1 MPTPIRLA
9 LDWTPNTLHTGF
21 YVALANGSY
30 KQAHLNVQIS
40 TPEADKYQTTPAK
53 QLADGTVDLA
63 IMPSESVISYHAN
76 DPRSPFVAIAA
87 LLARD
92 ASAIVTLK
100 QNGLDRPQQLDGRVY
115 ASYNARFED
124 EIVKQMIRND
134 GGRGQFVSHKPE
146 RFGIW
151 HTLLTNEADATWI
164 FLPWEGIEADL
175 RDVELNKFLLE
186 EYEIPYGYSPLLVAN
201 RDWLTTHSDVMQEF
215 MAATT
220 AGYQFA
226 VTQPDEAARMLIEV
240 AEHPALANREFV
252 EMSQQSA
259 SGYYLMDGEWG
270 VMRREVWNGFVN
282 WLIRH
287 DLIVDREGE
296 KIQHID
302 IDRLFTNQ
310 FVSPRTGT

>member
-1 MPTPIRLA
+1 MTAIRLA

-21 YVALANGSY
+21 YVALATGSY
-30 KQAHLNVQIS
+30 QRAGLDVQIT
-40 TPEADKYQTTPAK
+40 TPEADHYQTTPAR
-53 QLADGTVDLA
+53 QLAGGAVDLA
-63 IMPSESVISYHAN
+63 VMPSESVISYHAN
-76 DPRSPFVAIAA
+76 DPDSQFVAIAT
-87 LLARD
+87 LLSRD

-124 EIVKQMIRND
+124 DIVKQMIRND

-146 RFGIW
+146 RLGIW

-164 FLPWEGIEADL
+164 FLPWEGVEAEL
-175 RDVELNKFLLE
+175 RGVELNKFLLE

-201 RDWLTTHSDVMQEF
+201 RDWLATNADALQRFMQ
-215 MAATT
+215 ASA

-226 VTQPDEAARMLIEV
+226 VAQPDEAARML
-240 AEHPALANREFV
+240 AETANHPTLANREFL

-259 SGYYLMDGEWG
+259 SGYYLSGTNWG
-270 VMRREVWNGFVN
+270 IMRREVWNGFVN

-287 DLIVDREGE
+287 DLIIDREGE

-302 IDRLFTNQ
+302 VDRLFTNQ
-310 FVSPRTGT
+310 FVK

>member
-9 LDWTPNTLHTGF
+9 LDWTPNTIHTGF

-30 KQAHLNVQIS
+30 QQADLDVQIS
-40 TPEADKYQTTPAK
+40 TPETDKYHTTPARH
-53 QLADGTVDLA
+53 LAEGSTDLA
-63 IMPSESVISYHAN
+63 VMPSESVISYHAN
-76 DPRSPFVAIAA
+76 DPDSPFLAIAT
-87 LLARD
+87 LMARD

-124 EIVKQMIRND
+124 EIIKQMIRND

-146 RFGIW
+146 RLGIW
-151 HTLLTNEADATWI
+151 NTLLTNEADATWI
-164 FLPWEGIEADL
+164 FLPWEGVEAELKDIQ
-175 RDVELNKFLLE
+175 LNKFLLE

-201 RDWLTTHSDVMQEF
+201 RDWLKANTDTMERF
-215 MAATT
+215 MHATT

-226 VTQPDEAARMLIEV
+226 VAEPDEAARML
-240 AEHPALANREFV
+240 AETANHPTLANQEFL
-252 EMSQQSA
+252 EMSQQAA
-259 SGYYLMDGEWG
+259 SGYYLTGTEWG
-270 VMRREVWNGFVN
+270 TMRREVWNGFVN

-287 DLIVDREGE
+287 DLIIDREGE

-310 FVSPRTGT
+310 FVQ